1 MRHFIPQVFMY
12 TVTGLKVILDFPSD
26 PLHPIY
32 NLETGQLPSAS
43 VYYPKQLTLFQA
55 YNAFIGLLLTNTE
68 SFRTYHL
75 YLLYSYQTHV

>member
-1 MRHFIPQVFMY
+1 MRQLISQVFMY

-32 NLETGQLPSAS
+32 NLEIGKPPSTF

-55 YNAFIGLLLTNTE
+55 YNAFIGLLLRKVVT
-68 SFRTYHL
+68 
-75 YLLYSYQTHV
+75 